1 MPDISRVTGPATDP
15 PRRLPTSAERRNW
28 VPGLDLEFPIE
39 GPVVQ
44 REPGE
49 PPSRNTKAVI
59 PAGEPD
65 LQRPVVD
72 AIQARFTVMR
82 PSTTTPYLN
91 RTMDRWFTPQ
101 EHLAR
106 FTSKVLVLPRGPRW
120 EEAVSTAL
128 LGDWDTPLKQGQG
141 LDDDTV
147 VGQIRAEARTLHR
160 QLVPVWRRR
169 VRSSRMLLLE
179 TPLGDGLT
187 LHDLVAG
194 GLREDLIFEAAFDDP
209 RLAAVLD
216 GLTPEERA
224 VAMAWAHPA
233 VGSWTEAARL
243 AGHTSPEAF
252 GERVRRKLKRLGAQ
266 HTARAAAAR
275 GAEQA

>member
-1 MPDISRVTGPATDP
+1 
-15 PRRLPTSAERRNW
+15 
-28 VPGLDLEFPIE
+28 
-39 GPVVQ
+39 
-44 REPGE
+44 
-49 PPSRNTKAVI
+49 
-59 PAGEPD
+59 
-65 LQRPVVD
+65 
-72 AIQARFTVMR
+72 MR
-82 PSTTTPYLN
+82 PTTTTPYLN

-128 LGDWDTPLKQGQG
+128 LGDWDAPLKRGQG
-141 LDDDTV
+141 LDDGTV

-194 GLREDLIFEAAFDDP
+194 GLREDLIFDAAFDDP

-216 GLTPEERA
+216 GLTPIPAAPGHRAHWDNFESGVPCTESIVGWLVTERA
-224 VAMAWAHPA
+224 GVLPLTADGATAEDADLMLES
-233 VGSWTEAARL
+233 GEEA
-243 AGHTSPEAF
+243 P
-252 GERVRRKLKRLGAQ
+252 
-266 HTARAAAAR
+266 
-275 GAEQA
+275 